1 MKKAVTNSGDWD
13 GTVVYLHDSVA
24 VGVSAG
30 RICESQ
36 DGSDNMVQQF
46 IHATQLIDE
55 LVCYLGC
62 GSPDDCAK
70 SRCMMALR

>member
-1 MKKAVTNSGDWD
+1 MKKVVTNSGDWD
-13 GTVVYLHDSVA
+13 GTVLYLRDGVA
-24 VGVSAG
+24 AGASAG
-30 RICESQ
+30 RICETQ
-36 DGSDNMVQQF
+36 DGPGNMAQRF